1 VTTITDARFDV
12 VEAAMRRCVDGAVLA
27 LVEDGRIDQGL
38 GAVLMT
44 QRYMAFWNPYGFA
57 FMRRVCAAA

>member
-1 VTTITDARFDV
+1 
-12 VEAAMRRCVDGAVLA
+12 MRRCVDGAVLA